1 MQIIHAC
8 TRMCMRDA
16 MSKTKINIKVDD
28 DATYDHVIKYTGLF
42 GGVQG
47 LNMLVN
53 VIRNKIT
60 AVLLGPQGTGIIGLL
75 SNFIE
80 LLHHSTDFGLCF
92 SSIKHV
98 SELFGTGDEQKIR
111 HFIQTVRLWCL
122 MAGLLGMFISIVV
135 APFITWTDPLNIF
148 IISPIIGILTVI
160 AGEQAILKGTK
171 QLKSVAIISVLCT
184 IATLCVTV
192 PMYYLFGFKGIAIA
206 LLLNHLAILLITL
219 KYSTRHYPYELFGA
233 LRNGGR
239 SLLSGHLHAG
249 VPMLILGVGYVIA
262 GIFGK
267 GSEYVVRHFILDQ
280 TSDKELGETMV
291 GLYTCGYTIVVSYA
305 SYVFTAMEVD
315 FFPRLS
321 AAAHDI
327 KRFNKIINQQI
338 EVCALLVA
346 PLLSL
351 MVLFMPHMLHLLY
364 AHSYHAAIPM
374 AVCATMLMFF
384 KAFFGPVEYLAL
396 AKGDS
401 KMYMFVELCYDIAVA
416 VAIPFAYSRY
426 GLAGCGVALSVIGL
440 LNLIFVYSLYS
451 WRYKFRFSKHHLAFY
466 VMQFVLLLAS
476 VLAVMHGVTTDERML
491 KWTIG
496 PLCFFVSFLVSFRI
510 LYRETTIIQTIKQ
523 KVCQKFRS

>member
-1 MQIIHAC
+1 MDNHIDRQQ
-8 TRMCMRDA
+8 TD
-16 MSKTKINIKVDD
+16 S

-92 SSIKHV
+92 SSVKHV
-98 SELFGTGDEQKIR
+98 SELFDTGEEERINK
-111 HFIQTVRLWCL
+111 FVQTVRLWCL
-122 MAGLLGMFISIVV
+122 MAGLLGMFISLSV
-135 APFITWTDPLNIF
+135 APFITWTEPLNIF

-171 QLKSVAIISVLCT
+171 QLKPVAVISVLST
-184 IATLCVTV
+184 LATLVITV
-192 PMYYLFGFKGIAIA
+192 PVYYLFGVSGIAVA
-206 LLLNHLAILLITL
+206 LLLNHIAILLITL
-219 KYSTRHYPYELFGA
+219 RYSTSRYPYRLFCS
-233 LRNGGR
+233 LHEGGKPLV
-239 SLLSGHLHAG
+239 SQHLHAG

-267 GSEYVVRHFILDQ
+267 GAEFVIRHFILEQAPNLDEGNFQ
-280 TSDKELGETMV
+280 V
-291 GLYTCGYTIVVSYA
+291 GLYTCGYTVIVSYA
-305 SYVFTAMEVD
+305 SYIFTAMEVD

-321 AAAHDI
+321 AAAHDA
-327 KRFNKIINQQI
+327 KRYNHIINQQI

-351 MVLFMPHMLHLLY
+351 MALFMPHMLHLLY
-364 AHSYHAAIPM
+364 AHSYHDAIPM
-374 AVCATMLMFF
+374 AVCATMLMYF

-401 KMYMFVELCYDIAVA
+401 KMYMFVELCYDIVIAI
-416 VAIPFAYSRY
+416 AIPFAYSRY
-426 GLAGCGVALSVIGL
+426 GLLGCGIALSVIGL
-440 LNLIFVYSLYS
+440 LNLVFVYSLYS
-451 WRYKFRFSKHHLAFY
+451 WKYKFSFRKHHTGFY
-466 VMQFVLLLAS
+466 VMQFILLMAS
-476 VLAVMHGVTTDERML
+476 ILAVMHGVTTNERML

-496 PLCFFVSFLVSFRI
+496 PLCFVISFIVSFRV
-510 LYRETTIIQTIKQ
+510 LYRETTIIQTLRQ
-523 KVCQKFRS
+523 KICQKFRS